1 MSAFAIPD
9 SEFADRVSKVQERV
23 RAEGLDALLVHS
35 HEADFANVRYLSNY
49 WPIFETAGVLV
60 PAHGEACLIIGPE
73 SLTFARDRSKLPMI
87 RRILEYRESADPDY
101 PGVQLDTFASIFA
114 EMGITPKR
122 IGIAGMSLMPVTVYQ
137 ALLRDVGE
145 AEIVKADDII
155 TDLRVIKSEAEL
167 NCLREA
173 FRVSTVALEQVLA
186 EIRPGLTEQQV
197 VGIAQ
202 RAMYENGAEYEGHPT
217 YVLSGI
223 ASTHAIGRPS
233 RRVLQKGDYVQLN
246 IGARVEGYS
255 ASVGVPVC
263 LGKMTDEQR
272 RLTEVGLEAH
282 FKTME
287 WMKAGVP
294 ASEVVHKFEDFVK
307 ARGCGENL
315 LYGPCHG
322 LGMMEVERPWMETS
336 STYLLQENMTFQVD
350 TFLYAETFG
359 LRWENGVRVTA
370 EGVQK
375 FSDFEMRIIE
385 LEG

>member
-1 MSAFAIPD
+1 MSACGIPD
-9 SEFADRVSKVQERV
+9 SEFAERVTKVQERV

-60 PAHGEACLIIGPE
+60 PAQGEACLIIGPE
-73 SLTFARDRSKLPMI
+73 SLTFARDRSKIPMI

-101 PGVQLDTFASIFA
+101 PGVKLDTFASIFA
-114 EMGITPKR
+114 ELGLTPR
-122 IGIAGMSLMPVTVYQ
+122 RVGIAGMSLMPVTIYQ
-137 ALLRDVGE
+137 ALLRDVAG
-145 AEIVKADDII
+145 AEIVKADDILV
-155 TDLRVIKSEAEL
+155 DLRVIKSEAEL

-217 YVLSGI
+217 YVLSGV

-255 ASVGVPVC
+255 ASVGVPLC
-263 LGKMTDEQR
+263 LGRMTPQQR

-294 ASEVVHKFEDFVK
+294 ACEVVHKFEDFVK
-307 ARGCGENL
+307 AQGCGENL

-322 LGMMEVERPWMETS
+322 LGMMEVERPWMESS

-359 LRWENGVRVTA
+359 LRWENGVRIT
-370 EGVQK
+370 ETGVEV
-375 FSDFEMRIIE
+375 FSDKRFEVLE
-385 LEG
+385 LEV